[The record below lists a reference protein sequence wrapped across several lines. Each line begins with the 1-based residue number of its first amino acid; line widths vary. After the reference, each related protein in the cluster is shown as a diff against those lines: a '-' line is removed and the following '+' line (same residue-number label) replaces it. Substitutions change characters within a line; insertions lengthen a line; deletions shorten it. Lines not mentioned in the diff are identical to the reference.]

1 VLDNWHC
8 SQCQLC
14 CDAASPA
21 PAPTPSPS
29 PTPAVNPVCEGDNYE
44 VLSSKYRNVD
54 FKSSS
59 GYQSYHGPGVSKE
72 AVEEG
77 HCRTRN
83 GQVLVNT
90 NQVVNDADDPDG
102 SAYHDPGK
110 SPGCCD
116 QHYGWWNTQPWIGWC
131 EWKGS
136 NWYRFMGE
144 AGHKIA
150 EAGDPIGD
158 SDMHTA
164 TCNTVHSYGMLGGHP
179 RTYKQEVTRQLY
191 SAWPNNGGGGYTTQS
206 WARIKVQRCPGDF
219 FIYHLN
225 DVPICYLGYCGSS
238 NPPSFE

>member
-1 VLDNWHC
+1 MLPPEATTTGC
-8 SQCQLC
+8 
-14 CDAASPA
+14 
-21 PAPTPSPS
+21 
-29 PTPAVNPVCEGDNYE
+29 DNYE

-77 HCRTRN
+77 HCRTR
-83 GQVLVNT
+83 G
-90 NQVVNDADDPDG
+90 NDADDPDG
-102 SAYHDPGK
+102 SAYHDPWNF
-110 SPGCCD
+110 PGCCD
-116 QHYGWWNTQPWIGWC
+116 QHYRWWNTHQVGWC

-150 EAGDPIGD
+150 EAGDAIGD
-158 SDMHTA
+158 SAYDTA

-179 RTYKQEVTRQLY
+179 QTYKQEVTKQLY
-191 SAWPNNGGGGYTTQS
+191 SAWPNGGGAGGGYTAQP

-219 FIYHLN
+219 FIYHLS

-238 NPPSFE
+238 KPPSFE